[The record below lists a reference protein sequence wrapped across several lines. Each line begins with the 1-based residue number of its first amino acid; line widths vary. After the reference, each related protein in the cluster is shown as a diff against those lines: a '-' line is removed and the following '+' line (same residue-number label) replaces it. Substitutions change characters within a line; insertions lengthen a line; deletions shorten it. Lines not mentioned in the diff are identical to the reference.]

1 MGQHKNGLEEY
12 FILKDG
18 KRLRYGYTTGSCA
31 AAAAKGAAWMLL
43 HGEPLEETAL
53 MTPKGID
60 LDRCSPAYGIQT
72 VFQSTYPCLHS
83 VIGNNGTDGILVYF
97 KILRIDPSFFH
108 CFGQKMVCGNP
119 EFFRCGISREGDR
132 STLIKVS

>member
-53 MTPKGID
+53 MTPKGI
-60 LDRCSPAYGIQT
+60 LLHLLIQE
-72 VFQSTYPCLHS
+72 
-83 VIGNNGTDGILVYF
+83 IRMEKD
-97 KILRIDPSFFH
+97 
-108 CFGQKMVCGNP
+108 
-119 EFFRCGISREGDR
+119 
-132 STLIKVS
+132 KVS